1 LANAT
6 LSQPGLSSAANF
18 RGGIGKS
25 LMLSASGFFCFARLH
40 EGAPAMRFGRGNGRL
55 DRFDQILLLAQVSE
69 RSLVKELGVFIFH
82 V

>member
-1 LANAT
+1 
-6 LSQPGLSSAANF
+6 
-18 RGGIGKS
+18 
-25 LMLSASGFFCFARLH
+25 MLSASGFFCFARLH